1 MIQIETKVH
10 QGSEVGWKFLFELML
25 LQSIEIWVDILTY
38 FVTCMTYNLATNL
51 PISSIELQSVVVLRA
66 PEQNIA
72 TSSKWPQLC
81 DPIPRFAQE
90 RRQDSF
96 PVQPT
101 LSSQIWP
108 EPDPNLQ
115 RKALPDE
122 DLLYIPTPT
131 IVNCE
136 CICLYQ
142 FHSCVAKYCTLRGK
156 IEDWSGLALQNP
168 SSQPLCQSPLLW
180 WHNIV
185 GLNET

>member
-10 QGSEVGWKFLFELML
+10 QGSEVGWKFLFKLML
-25 LQSIEIWVDILTY
+25 LQGVEIWVDILHLLSL
-38 FVTCMTYNLATNL
+38 VWHIICL

-115 RKALPDE
+115 RKAILDE

-136 CICLYQ
+136 CISSIGVLLNI
-142 FHSCVAKYCTLRGK
+142 ALWEGKLRIG
-156 IEDWSGLALQNP
+156 
-168 SSQPLCQSPLLW
+168 
-180 WHNIV
+180 V
-185 GLNET
+185 V